1 TSSLSLYQ
9 STAGGIDFQLPENR
23 VLCYPML
30 SARMEPIDSV
40 SLCWLSLAFVTL
52 RFIIT
57 DSDRFSQQIVT
68 GRLYETRSF

>member
-1 TSSLSLYQ
+1 
-9 STAGGIDFQLPENR
+9 
-23 VLCYPML
+23 
-30 SARMEPIDSV
+30 MEPIDSV